1 MKLSDWARQQG
12 IAYKTAHKWFHKGL
26 LPVPAQQLP
35 SGTILVDLSR
45 REGTDQ
51 VALYARVSSGDQ
63 KADLDR
69 QLGRLST
76 FAADQKLH
84 VVKTAKEIGSGL
96 NGKRPQLLRL
106 LKDPAIT
113 AIVVEHRDRLA
124 RFGSEYIEAALHA
137 TGRQL
142 IVVDPSELKDDL
154 VQDVVAVMTSL
165 CARLY
170 GRRAAK
176 TRAQKAVAVA
186 LENE

>member
-1 MKLSDWARQQG
+1 
-12 IAYKTAHKWFHKGL
+12 
-26 LPVPAQQLP
+26 
-35 SGTILVDLSR
+35 VDLSS

-51 VALYARVSSGDQ
+51 VALYARVSSGDR

-69 QLGRLST
+69 QLGRLRT

-84 VVKTAKEIGSGL
+84 VVKTAQEIGAGL
-96 NGKRPQLLRL
+96 NGKRPQLLGL

-113 AIVVEHRDRLA
+113 AIVVAHRDRLA

-142 IVVDPSELKDDL
+142 IVVDPSEFKDDL
-154 VQDVVAVMTSL
+154 VQDVVAVMTRL

-176 TRAQKAVAVA
+176 TRAHKAVAVA
-186 LENE
+186 LENA